1 MKNTLLLQVIWL
13 SNKIDTNMINIAL
26 KYICTLISNCISVL
40 IILGFFSAFF
50 AFVGFILNVLAI
62 LVLKKVSK
70 SDVAS
75 YNVLSLACSDL
86 FMCAIY
92 LPLQSV
98 RYWKR

>member
-1 MKNTLLLQVIWL
+1 MCIFPSILN
-13 SNKIDTNMINIAL
+13 
-26 KYICTLISNCISVL
+26 YISGLM
-40 IILGFFSAFF
+40 ILGCFAAFF
-50 AFVGFILNVLAI
+50 AFIGFIFNVLAI
-62 LVLKKVSK
+62 LVLKNISK

-86 FMCAIY
+86 FMSAFT